1 MDTGAPLGLA
11 SIAALALSPF
21 WPALGLA
28 AMGLAL
34 GIAAFAAVRTVR
46 GYM

>member
-11 SIAALALSPF
+11 SVAALALSPF

-34 GIAAFAAVRTVR
+34 GIAAFAAARTVR
-46 GYM
+46 GCM

>member
-1 MDTGAPLGLA
+1 MDTGAPLGAA
-11 SIAALALSPF
+11 SVAALVLSPF
-21 WPALGLA
+21 WPVAGLA

-34 GIAAFAAVRTVR
+34 GIAAFAAARTVR